1 MSLHI
6 TQKQYLLGEMFSK
19 DALRL
24 ARAIHNTYIE
34 DEKDLYMEIRVETL
48 TSLFDIASDED
59 GIHYLTNLF
68 EEINEPI
75 SVENFKFYGE
85 EYELRFMK
93 FCKYKIK
100 EDIVKIELS
109 EEFLLA
115 EKEYMIDK
123 FLTH

>member
-1 MSLHI
+1 MSLHV
-6 TQKQYLLGEMFSK
+6 TQKQYLLGEIFSQ

-24 ARAIHNTYIE
+24 ARAIYNTYIE
-34 DEKDLYMEIRVETL
+34 DEKDLYMEIHLEKL
-48 TSLFDIASDED
+48 TSLFNIANDKE
-59 GIHYLTNLF
+59 GIHYLSNLF

-75 SVENFKFYGE
+75 SVKNFKFYGE
-85 EYELRFMK
+85 EYELRFMQ
-93 FCKYKIK
+93 FCKYEIR
-100 EDIVKIELS
+100 EDIVMIELN

>member
-1 MSLHI
+1 MSLHTI
-6 TQKQYLLGEMFSK
+6 EKQFLFSDILSR

-34 DEKDLYMEIRVETL
+34 DKKNLYMEIRLETI
-48 TSLFDIASDED
+48 TSLLNIGTTQKD
-59 GIHYLTNLF
+59 IHYLVTLF

-75 SVENFKFYGE
+75 SVKNFKFYANV
-85 EYELRFMK
+85 YETRFMS
-93 FCKYKIK
+93 FCNYTINEKYI
-100 EDIVKIELS
+100 EIELN

-123 FLTH
+123 F

>member
-1 MSLHI
+1 MSLHV

-34 DEKDLYMEIRVETL
+34 DKQDLYMEIHLETL
-48 TSLFDIASDED
+48 ISLFDISHGEH
-59 GIHYLTNLF
+59 GVRYLRKLF
-68 EEINEPI
+68 QEINEPI
-75 SVENFKFYGE
+75 SVKNFKFYGE
-85 EYELRFMK
+85 EYKLRFMQ
-93 FCKYKIK
+93 FCKYEIK
-100 EDIVKIELS
+100 EDIVIIELN